1 MSTPTPTTTIESL
14 EVKVKRLEQEKA
26 ALEQEVRA
34 LRLEQSIAV
43 PSATGAEQLYTSN
56 GDQGTNDSRGA
67 APSPAFTPFE
77 KVAALTNP
85 EIARYGRQLIL
96 PGFGIQGTISST
108 FVQFVWCDHC
118 YPSLKVL
125 GFLSFCG
132 PLTTTL
138 QHSSHCH

>member
-1 MSTPTPTTTIESL
+1 MSTPTPTTTVESL
-14 EVKVKRLEQEKA
+14 KFRVKRLEQEKA

-43 PSATGAEQLYTSN
+43 PSATGPQQLHASN
-56 GDQGTNDSRGA
+56 GDAGTNDPRGA
-67 APSPAFTPFE
+67 APSFAFTPFE

-108 FVQFVWCDHC
+108 LF
-118 YPSLKVL
+118 SL
-125 GFLSFCG
+125 CG
-132 PLTTTL
+132 VITVNPR
-138 QHSSHCH
+138 